1 MRSRI
6 IGAIGLLALAVAP
19 AAAQEPV
26 RVVTSLSTYASIAR
40 EIVGDRGTVTAIAQ
54 GDEEAH
60 FVQPKPSFVPL
71 LGRADVFVTTGLD
84 LELWVPALLDKAG
97 NRRVSEG
104 GPGYVAA
111 YAGVTLLDIPASLS
125 RSQGDIHVF
134 GNPHI
139 YSEPVN
145 VVQVARNILAGLKRV
160 SPANGTYFEER
171 ERDFELRILR
181 ALYGEELV
189 RIVTPDALFDLGRT
203 YRDWEFLQNTRYQGQ
218 PLISRLGGWLKHA
231 QPLRGREMVCYHKE
245 WSYFSAR
252 FGIACVEYIEAK
264 PGIPPSPRHVQAVIQ
279 LIRTRRIPVIFS
291 PNYYDRNQIREI
303 AARTGATGVIVPAQ
317 VDGAPG
323 VDTYFDLVDNWIR
336 ELTGAIAAGDRSSAP

>member
-1 MRSRI
+1 MTSTITRALGI
-6 IGAIGLLALAVAP
+6 LALVAVP
-19 AAAQEPV
+19 VRGQEPV
-26 RVVTSLSTYASIAR
+26 RVVTTLSTYASVAR

-71 LGRADVFVTTGLD
+71 LARADLFVTTGLD

-111 YAGVTLLDIPASLS
+111 YAGVMLLDVPTTLS
-125 RSQGDIHVF
+125 RSEGDIHVF

-139 YSEPVN
+139 YTEPAN
-145 VVQVARNILAGLKRV
+145 VIQIARNILAGLKRV
-160 SPANGTYFEER
+160 APANGAFFEAR
-171 ERDFELRILR
+171 ERDFELRLLR

-189 RIVTPDALFDLGRT
+189 RIVTPEALFDLARA
-203 YRDWEFLQNTRYQGQ
+203 YRDWDFLERTPYQGR
-218 PLISRLGGWLKHA
+218 PLVSRLGGWLDQA
-231 QPLRGREMVCYHKE
+231 RPLRGREMVCYHKE

-252 FGIACVEYIEAK
+252 FGIPCVEYIEAK
-264 PGIPPSPRHVQAVIQ
+264 PGIPPTPRHVQAVIQ
-279 LIRTRRIPVIFS
+279 LIRSRHIPVIFA

-303 AARTGATGVIVPAQ
+303 AARTGAAAVIVPAQ

-323 VDTYFDLVDNWIR
+323 VATYFDLVDTWIR
-336 ELTGAIAAGDRSSAP
+336 ELKTGVTASGAPPAP